1 MTARAVNYSVRGMFV
16 AACAAEGFIMRP
28 VNAADQLITW
38 LDDAYAME
46 SGLIS
51 ILEKHSGHFNDLMP
65 DVARRLEQHIVETQ
79 QHVQRLSECLR
90 MLNAQP
96 SVVKSTLSA
105 VVGLIEG
112 AGTVMFTDQLVKDA
126 LADYGAEQ
134 FEVACYMVLVTAAQ
148 EWGFPDV
155 ARLCRQNLDED
166 HDMATWLLDQL
177 PAVTLVGMRA
187 EAQPRVRAS

>member
-1 MTARAVNYSVRGMFV
+1 
-16 AACAAEGFIMRP
+16 MRP
-28 VNAADQLITW
+28 ANAVEQLVTW

-51 ILEKHSGHFNDLMP
+51 ILEKHSDHFNELMP

-79 QHVQRLSECLR
+79 QHVQRLSEALR
-90 MLNAQP
+90 QLGSEP

-112 AGTVMFTDQLVKDA
+112 AGTVMFSDQLVKDA

-134 FEVACYMVLVTAAQ
+134 FEVACYMVLVTAAN
-148 EWGFPDV
+148 EWGFPEV
-155 ARLCRQNLDED
+155 SRLCRQNLDED
-166 HDMATWLLDQL
+166 HAMATWLLDHIPQ
-177 PAVTLVGMRA
+177 VTMTGMRA
-187 EAQPRVRAS
+187 EAQPRLRAS